1 MKNILFATT
10 ALVAVAGAAA
20 AEVTITGSA
29 ELGLVQNEN
38 GSGDFY
44 TGDLSETQVFTDID
58 VTFTMTGEADNGLT
72 FGATI
77 DLDEVN
83 DECGPTTCDADTNNS
98 SRLPDANMF
107 LAYGAARLTVGDTD
121 SAFDARLTE
130 TNLAGGTLNDDETV
144 HPGWNGHSSF
154 DEFYGGQEIRFDYT
168 FDAFTMSVS
177 TSPDSSKT
185 FDPSY
190 AVGVSYNADLAGLN
204 LALGL
209 GYIQVDEAAAG
220 YDSELGVS
228 VATTFDNGLQAVL
241 NYSKMSDDS
250 SGGLDD
256 GNHWGVGVAYTMN
269 ALTLAANYGE
279 YDFDGG
285 DSSGYGLVANY
296 DFGGGL
302 VGQFGYGAG
311 EFSGPATYE
320 DTWSLGL
327 SMSF

>member
-38 GSGDFY
+38 GSGDAY

-58 VTFTMTGEADNGLT
+58 VTFSMTGEADNGLT
-72 FGATI
+72 FGASI
-77 DLDEVN
+77 DLDETGNPDPNV
-83 DECGPTTCDADTNNS
+83 DDAA
-98 SRLPDANMF
+98 RLPDATIF

-130 TNLAGGTLNDDETV
+130 TNLAGGSINDDETV
-144 HPGWNGHSSF
+144 HPGWNGHSNF

-177 TSPDSSKT
+177 TSPDRFKN

-209 GYIQVDEAAAG
+209 GYIQVDEDVLG

-256 GNHWGVGVAYTMN
+256 GSHWGVGVAYTMN

-279 YDFDGG
+279 YDWDGG

-311 EFSGPATYE
+311 EFSAPGVDYE

-327 SMSF
+327 AMSF